1 MPCFNAWF
9 KITRDKKMP
18 VLMPGLKSPE
28 IQGCP
33 VLMPGLKSPEIKGC
47 LVLMP
52 GFKITRDKKM
62 PCFNAWF

>member
-9 KITRDKKMP
+9 KITRDK
-18 VLMPGLKSPE
+18 
-28 IQGCP
+28 GCL

-52 GFKITRDKKM
+52 GLKSPEIKDALF
-62 PCFNAWF
+62 